1 MERRSQRK
9 PASPAGPRQRRG
21 VLPPW
26 MTLVFSILVLAVS
39 FFAIFFVVEGC
50 VATQEA
56 TEVRKYV
63 TNSGSLLS
71 DSQAVGNG
79 ELEEIV
85 RGAAPGEAGVE
96 VIARA
101 SEESGTLYR
110 QALTNEEVPPEFEEA
125 HYYLVSALGIRASAT
140 RDLLEA
146 AEAGAE
152 DLEEAVPAAVN
163 GYRLSDRTVSE
174 YYVPASRAALGSAGQ
189 ASAEGSVYEPEPF
202 MDYDSLGLPAEA
214 DGAELSGNPD
224 AIRGVE
230 VSEVRVAGEQLSP
243 GGNVTLTGS
252 DATSLEVDVGNG
264 GEVTE
269 TSVPVEVV
277 LNTSAERQTLTA
289 TVESVEPGETA
300 TVEVSGFRPGEPNEV
315 AEIEVEAGP
324 VEGEELLENNT
335 LAGTVTFGI

>member
-9 PASPAGPRQRRG
+9 PASPAGSRQRRRA
-21 VLPPW
+21 LPPW
-26 MTLVFSILVLAVS
+26 VTLVFSVLVLGVS

-63 TNSGSLLS
+63 TNSGSLLG
-71 DSQAVGNG
+71 DSQAVGN
-79 ELEEIV
+79 EEV
-85 RGAAPGEAGVE
+85 QDAVDAAGPGEADVE
-96 VIARA
+96 ALARA
-101 SEESGTLYR
+101 SGESGNLYR

-125 HYYLVSALGIRASAT
+125 HHYLVSALGIRASAT
-140 RDLLEA
+140 GDLLEA

-163 GYRLSDRTVSE
+163 GYRVSDRTVSE
-174 YYVPASRAALGSAGQ
+174 YYVPASRAALGAAGQ
-189 ASAEGSVYEPEPF
+189 SSAEDSVYEPEPF
-202 MDYDSLGLPAEA
+202 MDYESLGLPAEA

-224 AIRGVE
+224 AVRGVE
-230 VSEVRVAGEQLSP
+230 VSGVRVAGEELAP

-252 DATSLEVDVGNG
+252 DVPSLEVDIGNG

-277 LNTSAERQTLTA
+277 LNTAAERQTLTA

-315 AEIEVEAGP
+315 AEIEVEVGP
-324 VEGEELLENNT
+324 VEGEELLDNNT